1 MSKYATKA
9 RLFEVVGRLDKT
21 FKPKLNEEVSP
32 DNNDKPEN
40 IAVSPVGGVVEKS
53 EINEAQSISPIHN
66 YVYFAYNY
74 PSDFIEKAW
83 AEDPNMVQHLKS
95 KFDGF
100 YKQYGAGGVM
110 NKFYTELDN
119 ENQKTLEDWIMA
131 NYHG

>member
-1 MSKYATKA
+1 MKDNKQ

-119 ENQKTLEDWIMA
+119 EK
-131 NYHG
+131 